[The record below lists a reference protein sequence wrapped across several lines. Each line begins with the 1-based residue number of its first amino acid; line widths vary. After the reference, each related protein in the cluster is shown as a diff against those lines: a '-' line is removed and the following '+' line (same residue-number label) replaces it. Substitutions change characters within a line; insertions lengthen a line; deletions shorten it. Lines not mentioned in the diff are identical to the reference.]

1 MPRHPSPGNI
11 AVTGGAYAPVMAAFT
26 IRSALPADGGFLAD
40 MVVEAANWRAGAVRP
55 RPVILADATHAAYV
69 SGWQRP
75 ADRGVVAVD
84 PEGRPVG
91 AAWYRLFGADRPSMG
106 FVATGVPELIIGV
119 KPLWRAQGLG
129 RALLRALTEDARA
142 GGYARLALS
151 VEHGNFAH
159 DLYRSEGFSVIA
171 SARGRDTMV
180 RRLR

>member
-1 MPRHPSPGNI
+1 
-11 AVTGGAYAPVMAAFT
+11 MAEFT
-26 IRSALPADGGFLAD
+26 IRPAAPADGGFLAD
-40 MVVEAANWRAGAVRP
+40 MVVEAANWRAGASRP
-55 RPVILADATHAAYV
+55 RPVVLADARHSAYV

-106 FVATGVPELIIGV
+106 FVAAGVPELVIGV
-119 KPLWRAQGLG
+119 RPMWRAQGVG
-129 RALLRALTEDARA
+129 RALMRALADDARA

-151 VEHGNFAH
+151 VERDNFARE
-159 DLYRSEGFSVIA
+159 LYRSEGFTEVTVDA
-171 SARGRDTMV
+171 GRVTMV